1 MRSGTTLLI
10 ITLLG
15 GLALTALLY
24 VLTGRVGEQSIV
36 PAPSTEGTST
46 TTSTTKM
53 PSTTAKTPPP
63 SESDT
68 IAINA
73 SSGERVEVK
82 VEIADDPAKRQRGLM
97 ERTTLA
103 ENAGMLFVFS
113 RDQQLSFFMRNTLIP
128 LSIAY
133 IDAGE
138 RIVDIQDMQPLDET
152 PHPSAEPARYALE
165 VNQGFFSEHGV
176 DVGDTVEIS
185 QRATSAVTPSAAEVI
200 QAFDGA
206 GLEVGNAYPVEQEP
220 DWDNKPVPRTYE
232 EAARF
237 EIPSLGQDS
246 GGRVFVFGSEENLT
260 AVRDYY
266 EGLSSDIRPYVYVK
280 DKVLVQIN
288 SLMSNT
294 DAEKYKAVLDAT
306 A

>member
-1 MRSGTTLLI
+1 MRSGTALII

-15 GLALTALLY
+15 GLALTGLLY

-36 PAPSTEGTST
+36 PGATTESTST
-46 TTSTTKM
+46 TTSNTT
-53 PSTTAKTPPP
+53 PATTANTPPP
-63 SESDT
+63 NESDT

-97 ERTTLA
+97 ERTALA
-103 ENAGMLFVFS
+103 ENAGMLFVFN
-113 RDQQLSFFMRNTLIP
+113 REQQLSFFMRNTLLP

-133 IDAGE
+133 IDGGG

-152 PHPSAEPARYALE
+152 PHPSAGPARYALE
-165 VNQGFFSEHGV
+165 VNQGYFTEHGV
-176 DVGDTVEIS
+176 EVGDTVELS
-185 QRATSAVTPSAAEVI
+185 QRVTSAVTPSAAEVI
-200 QAFDGA
+200 EAFDAA

-220 DWDNKPVPRTYE
+220 GWDKKPVPKTYE
-232 EAARF
+232 EGARF
-237 EIPSLGQDS
+237 EIPSLGVDS

-260 AVRDYY
+260 TVRDYY
-266 EGLSSDIRPYVYVK
+266 EGLPSDIRPYVYVK
-280 DKVLVQIN
+280 DKVLLQIN
-288 SLMSNT
+288 SQLSNT
-294 DAEKYKAVLDAT
+294 DAERYKAVLDAT